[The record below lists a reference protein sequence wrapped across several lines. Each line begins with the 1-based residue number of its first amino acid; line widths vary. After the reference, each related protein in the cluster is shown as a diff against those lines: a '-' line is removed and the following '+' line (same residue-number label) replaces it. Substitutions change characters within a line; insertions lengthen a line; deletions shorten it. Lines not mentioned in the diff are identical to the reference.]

1 MDPIGVQVP
10 AVLRERLGEEA
21 SGELG
26 ELIGRAGQRWRED
39 VLELATE
46 RFGKMLA
53 EEGGKIRVEI
63 ANLRAELKGDIAAL
77 RAELKGDIAA
87 LRADVKGDIAGL
99 MKWSFVF
106 WVGQTAV
113 ILGLVAFALR

>member
-1 MDPIGVQVP
+1 MP

-77 RAELKGDIAA
+77 RA
-87 LRADVKGDIAGL
+87 DVKGDIAGL

-113 ILGLVAFALR
+113 ILGLVAFALRAGR